1 MFAKDYPMAP
11 KSSGDKPHLGP
22 EDFNE
27 GPAAAARFRSAVS
40 RLASLPKSSVPDAN
54 PKIKHRKKK

>member
-1 MFAKDYPMAP
+1 MPP
-11 KSSGDKPHLGP
+11 KSSSGGEKPHLGP

-40 RLASLPKSSVPDAN
+40 HLAALPKSAVPDSHPV
-54 PKIKHRKKK
+54 PKAKHRKKK